1 MGSQLYTSPSHWDFS
16 TSIHFTKF
24 AKATETILNIVY
36 YEGHTYDLYC
46 SLHITQLRRKGIAM
60 RLRGSLLSLM
70 TACLFGLGLVLAKL
84 IGKAFPPFFV
94 SWLALLGGGLFV
106 CACQVLRRK
115 PLLPHMKLASWVDLL
130 LFASIGT
137 AIPLVCIIV
146 GLPQTSAIT
155 GSFLLQL
162 QTPATLLFALIL
174 LKEKIVWKQL
184 AGITLLLV
192 GSLLVILR
200 NLHGPLQVN
209 GGQGDLFVLVAAVG
223 IGFSYIPGKRL
234 SEVGDALQI
243 NLLRLFVGSCL
254 LLPFLA
260 VQPDALLMPFSWSL
274 IGVLVLYIV
283 ANFGIAYIL
292 LQASLSLLQAWEVS
306 AILLTLPLFSTF
318 FALLLLHE
326 SLTFLQIVGGCII
339 LAGGLLVI

>member
-1 MGSQLYTSPSHWDFS
+1 M
-16 TSIHFTKF
+16 
-24 AKATETILNIVY
+24 
-36 YEGHTYDLYC
+36 
-46 SLHITQLRRKGIAM
+46 
-60 RLRGSLLSLM
+60 
-70 TACLFGLGLVLAKL
+70 
-84 IGKAFPPFFV
+84 
-94 SWLALLGGGLFV
+94 
-106 CACQVLRRK
+106 LRRK
-115 PLLPHMKLASWVDLL
+115 PLLPHMTRASWLDLL

-137 AIPLVCIIV
+137 ALPLVCVIV
-146 GLPQTSAIT
+146 GLSQTGAIT

-162 QTPATLLFALIL
+162 QTPATLLFALVF

-184 AGITLLLV
+184 AGIALLLV

-200 NLHGPLQVN
+200 DLHGPLQIN
-209 GGQGDLFVLVAAVG
+209 GSQGDLFVLLAAVA

-243 NLLRLFVGSCL
+243 NLLRLFVGSFL
-254 LLPFLA
+254 LLPFLTM
-260 VQPDALLMPFSWSL
+260 QPNVPLVPFSWSL

-318 FALLLLHE
+318 FALLVLHE
-326 SLTFLQIVGGCII
+326 SLTLLQIVGGGII
-339 LAGGLLVI
+339 LMGGFLVI